1 MSRLQL
7 TFAMRPGLLGRLF
20 TPDALGRL
28 AEVSEFEPV
37 ALDRLDTAA
46 AGSVLAR
53 TEVLVTGWGSPPLT
67 SEILAAAPRLAA
79 VIHAAGSVKHHLP
92 TEFWARGIPVSTAAA
107 ANAGPVAE
115 YTLAAILFA
124 NKAVLPIAAAYRKHP
139 QDLDLELRFPAVGNY
154 GKRIGVVG
162 ASRIGRR
169 VIELLRPFDLDVA
182 VADPYLTPDD
192 AAALEVTQLGLD
204 ELVATADVV
213 SLHAPDLP
221 STRHLLDRR
230 RLGLMRDGATI
241 VNTAR
246 PALVDQDALIEELVS
261 GRLNAV
267 LDLTVPERLPQ
278 DSPLFGLPNVLVTPH
293 IAGSMGVELTRLG
306 DTAVDEVHRI
316 AAGLPLL
323 HPVAAQHLE
332 RSA

>member
-1 MSRLQL
+1 MSRLEL

-20 TPDALGRL
+20 TPAALGRL
-28 AEVSEFEPV
+28 AEVARFDPV
-37 ALDRLDTAA
+37 AL
-46 AGSVLAR
+46 GSFDDPVFAR

-67 SEILAAAPRLAA
+67 AEVLAAVPRLAA
-79 VIHAAGSVKHHLP
+79 VVHAAGSVKHHLP
-92 TEFWARGIPVSTAAA
+92 ADFWARGIPVSTAAVV
-107 ANAGPVAE
+107 NAGPVAE

-124 NKAVLPIAAAYRKHP
+124 NKAVLPIAAAYHQQP
-139 QDLDLELRFPAVGNY
+139 QDLDVDVAFPSVGNY

-169 VIELLRPFDLDVA
+169 VIELLRPFDVDVA
-182 VADPYLTPDD
+182 VADPFLTPDD
-192 AAALEVTQLGLD
+192 AATLGVTLLDLD

-221 STRHLLDRR
+221 STAHLLDRR
-230 RLGLMRDGATI
+230 RLALMRDGATV

-246 PALVDQDALIEELVS
+246 PALVDQDALVAEVVS

-267 LDLTVPERLPQ
+267 LDLTVPERLPR

-293 IAGSMGVELTRLG
+293 IAGSMGLELARLG
-306 DTAVDEVHRI
+306 DAAVDEVHRI

-323 HPVAAQHLE
+323 HPVSAQHLE